1 MTPLALTR
9 YVIAALI
16 WCVALPL
23 ALIVATGG

>member
-16 WCVALPL
+16 WCVVLPL
-23 ALIVATGG
+23 ALIFIGS